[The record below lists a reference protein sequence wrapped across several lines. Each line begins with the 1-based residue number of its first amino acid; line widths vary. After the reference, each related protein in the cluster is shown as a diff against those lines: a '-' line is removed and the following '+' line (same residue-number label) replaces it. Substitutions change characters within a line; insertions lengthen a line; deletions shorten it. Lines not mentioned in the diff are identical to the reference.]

1 MSVNAPF
8 INTISTEMGPITNG
22 TSVSE
27 LLIFTGE
34 AVAGDTVT
42 VLNGTTVI
50 GTAIANN
57 LGVWT
62 LTTSGLTNGTYNFTA
77 TATDATGTSA
87 PSATSV
93 VNVVP
98 DVTAF
103 SPVSDTQG
111 TTIDNWPYVAQNA
124 NKAWS
129 ITNPDTHTLRFEMR
143 GGDLWAASGSA
154 RSEVAGYPK
163 MIPNGDV
170 INISY

>member
-8 INTISTEMGPITNG
+8 INNISTEMGPITNG
-22 TSVSE
+22 TSVSG

-57 LGVWT
+57 EGVWP

-93 VNVVP
+93 INVVP
-98 DVTAF
+98 DITAF
-103 SPVSDTQG
+103 NPVSDAGG
-111 TTIDNWPYVAQNA
+111 TTIDNLAFFAQDA
-124 NKAWS
+124 NKPWS
-129 ITNPDTHTLRFEMR
+129 ITETDTHTLRFEMR
-143 GGDLWAASGSA
+143 SG
-154 RSEVAGYPK
+154 
-163 MIPNGDV
+163 
-170 INISY
+170 